1 LPEPYSKEVIIDL
14 MPVMLSLQRFQRKP
28 FLILGTLWPVVL
40 LAPHLPGIPRP
51 SVNGLPWRQELVL
64 ALLLTLTL
72 GFFLVKR
79 SGTEGQARTNR
90 DTLVPPGFAALFVVW
105 IWLSVAWA
113 TDHYQALHLA
123 IQWSSYLVFFSLII
137 AAPAKVI
144 RSSFIT
150 LGIIIWMLALACAIE
165 SWFGAPLTDGNLRV
179 AVKPLLRGSGGFGEI
194 MGATSILFAAFALHL
209 KRLRPALMCGATAVV
224 GWLATLQSL
233 ERAPLIGAFAGL
245 LLLFTGA
252 FVKPSKRLF
261 WRLGSL
267 TAAFALVLLLQ
278 AMPSRLTNHDVSTV
292 SRLQQNLPSDAN
304 TQARFLLWGAGLEIM
319 RAHPF
324 LGVGGNNYQVNFGEG
339 RAQFS
344 ARYPNSPLV
353 AVNEHLLP
361 IYAHNEY
368 LQMAAELG
376 IIGLVLFV
384 LFGVSLV
391 ANFVKALRVKGQS
404 LPVLGAG
411 GAMLAFAISSG
422 ASASSFRYLSGGLIF
437 FFAAALIGRRVN
449 NVPPPADESK
459 KAVHF
464 PGKIS
469 GKTLRL
475 IGLSFCALM
484 PLSVALFTTQAVG
497 ITLHGLAETS
507 SDANEAE
514 RYYRASLQVYPA
526 NTAAHFGYGM
536 WLYGR
541 NRSNDGVPYLRYAVE
556 RGFNSSI
563 CFAYLAAAENSAG
576 DLDAAERTLAT
587 AVRVYPLSLFLLVR
601 HSAALKSSGRAEES
615 KTEFS
620 RAVLL
625 DSRAALGWQQLID
638 NDIDAA
644 YVAARQDE
652 TIAMPGELVPQAAV
666 FEVLQENEQRFPE
679 AITTGWRAKMH
690 SMRLR

>member
-1 LPEPYSKEVIIDL
+1 MFS
-14 MPVMLSLQRFQRKP
+14 SFQRFQNKP
-28 FLILGTLWPVVL
+28 LLILGTLWPMVL

-51 SVNGLPWRQELVL
+51 SVNGLPWRQELAL
-64 ALLLTLTL
+64 ALLLSLTL
-72 GFFLVKR
+72 GFFLIKR

-90 DTLVPPGFAALFVVW
+90 DTFVPPGFAALFVVW

-123 IQWSSYLVFFSLII
+123 MQWSSYLVFFALIV

-150 LGIIIWMLALACAIE
+150 LGIIIWMLALTCAIE
-165 SWFGAPLTDGNLRV
+165 SWFGAPLTDGNLRI

-233 ERAPLIGAFAGL
+233 ERAPLIGACAGL

-252 FVKPSKRLF
+252 FIKPSKRLF
-261 WRLGSL
+261 WRLGPL

-292 SRLQQNLPSDAN
+292 SRLQQNLHSDAN

-319 RAHPF
+319 RAHPL

-361 IYAHNEY
+361 NYAHNEY
-368 LQMAAELG
+368 VQMAAELG
-376 IIGLVLFV
+376 IIGFVLFV

-391 ANFVKALRVKGQS
+391 ANFVRALRVRGQS

-422 ASASSFRYLSGGLIF
+422 ASASSFRYVSGGLIF
-437 FFAAALIGRRVN
+437 FFAAGLISRRVN
-449 NVPPPADESK
+449 NVPLPADESK

-464 PGKIS
+464 PGK
-469 GKTLRL
+469 TLRL
-475 IGLSFCALM
+475 ISLSFCALM

-507 SDANEAE
+507 SDATEAE

-541 NRSNDGVPYLRYAVE
+541 HRPNDGVPYLRYAVE

-563 CFAYLAAAENSAG
+563 CLAYLAAAENSAG

-587 AVRVYPLSLFLLVR
+587 AVRVYPLSVFLLVR
-601 HSAALKSSGRAEES
+601 YSAALKGSGQNEDS
-615 KTEFS
+615 KTVFS

-625 DSRAALGWQQLID
+625 DSRAARGWQQLID

-644 YVAARQDE
+644 YVVARQDKN
-652 TIAMPGELVPQAAV
+652 IAMPGELVPQAAV

-679 AITTGWRAKMH
+679 GITTGWRARMQ
-690 SMRLR
+690 SLQLR